1 MNITNLNI
9 IIIFYISIDYS
20 IIIRNNP
27 YTICICIIHD
37 EITLFY
43 FFFMELIIQAWFGLW
58 QAKRVMLNSKYLIG
72 LLNGNVIVKTIVML
86 S

>member
-1 MNITNLNI
+1 
-9 IIIFYISIDYS
+9 
-20 IIIRNNP
+20 
-27 YTICICIIHD
+27 
-37 EITLFY
+37 
-43 FFFMELIIQAWFGLW
+43 MELIIQAWFGLW